1 MKRAGIVI
9 MVIGVVLTLFTA
21 VTFFTKKKVV
31 DIGSLE
37 ITANKPHRV
46 SWSPLI
52 GLAIIGIGGVIT
64 LVSKK

>member
-9 MVIGVVLTLFTA
+9 MVLGVLLTLFTA
-21 VTFFTKKKVV
+21 ITFFTRKKVV
-31 DIGSLE
+31 DIGSVK
-37 ITANKPHRV
+37 ITANKPHHV

-52 GLAIIGIGGVIT
+52 GIAVIGVGGVIT